1 MRYYAR
7 MPRSSP
13 LNRPSPVRN
22 SSPGGIVQGLFPGGR
37 PRLAVPPG
45 AHSVQASGAGASFQL
60 PPTVS
65 LGRSGGRPLPE
76 SIQQKMETFFGTDFS
91 DVRIHVGQ
99 EASSIG
105 ALAFTHGSNIYFAP
119 GLFNPGTPQGQQLLG
134 HELTHVVQQRAGR
147 VRNPFG
153 SGVAVVQD
161 PLMEAEAER
170 MGLRAAM
177 SPTSPTSPTSPA
189 QAKLDT
195 QRPRPVAGERPAHLP
210 PLPSRR
216 G

>member
-1 MRYYAR
+1 MT
-7 MPRSSP
+7 PHSSLP
-13 LNRPSPVRN
+13 NRPAPVRI
-22 SSPGGIVQGLFPGGR
+22 SSRAGVVQGAFPGGR
-37 PRLAVPPG
+37 PRG
-45 AHSVQASGAGASFQL
+45 AVQAFGAGESFQL
-60 PPTVS
+60 PPTMS
-65 LGRSGGRPLPE
+65 LSRPGGQPLPE
-76 SIQQKMETFFGTDFS
+76 TVQKKMESFFGTDFS

-105 ALAFTHGSNIYFAP
+105 ALAFTHGSNIFFAP
-119 GLFNPGTPQGQQLLG
+119 GLYNPGTPQGQQLIG

-147 VRNPFG
+147 VRNPYG

-177 SPTSPTSPTSPA
+177 APLPAAPA
-189 QAKLDT
+189 QAKMAAA
-195 QRPRPVAGERPAHLP
+195 PARPVAGGRPAHLP
-210 PLPSRR
+210 PALR

>member
-1 MRYYAR
+1 MNLAR
-7 MPRSSP
+7 ST
-13 LNRPSPVRN
+13 
-22 SSPGGIVQGLFPGGR
+22 GGQ
-37 PRLAVPPG
+37 
-45 AHSVQASGAGASFQL
+45 
-60 PPTVS
+60 
-65 LGRSGGRPLPE
+65 PLPE
-76 SIQQKMETFFGTDFS
+76 AIQKKMESFFSADFS
-91 DVRIHVGQ
+91 DVRVHVGQ

-119 GLFNPGTPQGQQLLG
+119 GLYSPGTPQGQQLLG

-177 SPTSPTSPTSPA
+177 MPMPI
-189 QAKLDT
+189 QAKMDDNAP
-195 QRPRPVAGERPAHLP
+195 RPRPVAGDRPAHVQAAL
-210 PLPSRR
+210 RR
-216 G
+216 

>member
-1 MRYYAR
+1 MHRA
-7 MPRSSP
+7 
-13 LNRPSPVRN
+13 
-22 SSPGGIVQGLFPGGR
+22 
-37 PRLAVPPG
+37 
-45 AHSVQASGAGASFQL
+45 VQASGAGASFQL
-60 PPTVS
+60 PETMN
-65 LGRSGGRPLPE
+65 LGRMSGGQPLSE
-76 SIQQKMETFFGTDFS
+76 AIQQKMESFFGADFS

-119 GLFNPGTPQGQQLLG
+119 GLYSPGTPQGQQLLG

-177 SPTSPTSPTSPA
+177 MPA
-189 QAKLDT
+189 PVQAKLDDSAP
-195 QRPRPVAGERPAHLP
+195 RPRPVAPAGADRPAHVQAAL
-210 PLPSRR
+210 RR
-216 G
+216 

>member
-1 MRYYAR
+1 MTPNPTSPNRSGPTAISAR
-7 MPRSSP
+7 SY
-13 LNRPSPVRN
+13 V
-22 SSPGGIVQGLFPGGR
+22 IQGAFPGGA
-37 PRLAVPPG
+37 PRVAVANQRGPIQRSPNG
-45 AHSVQASGAGASFQL
+45 TSFQL
-60 PPTVS
+60 PPSVS
-65 LGRSGGRPLPE
+65 LGRASGQRMPE
-76 SIQQKMETFFGTDFS
+76 PVQQKMESFFGADFS
-91 DVRIHVGQ
+91 DVRIHVGG

-119 GLFNPGTPQGQQLLG
+119 GLYNPGTPQGMQLLG

-177 SPTSPTSPTSPA
+177 TPNLPA
-189 QAKLDT
+189 QAKMANGS
-195 QRPRPVAGERPAHLP
+195 RPSPVASGGKAAHVQAALA
-210 PLPSRR
+210 R
-216 G
+216 

>member
-1 MRYYAR
+1 MALHSTL
-7 MPRSSP
+7 P
-13 LNRPSPVRN
+13 NRPGPVRI
-22 SSPGGIVQGLFPGGR
+22 SARVSVAQGAFPGGR
-37 PRLAVPPG
+37 P
-45 AHSVQASGAGASFQL
+45 AHRPSPQTVQASGAGSSFQL
-60 PPTVS
+60 PETMN
-65 LGRSGGRPLPE
+65 LGRMSGGQPLPE
-76 SIQQKMETFFGTDFS
+76 AIQQKMESFFGADFS

-99 EASSIG
+99 EAASIG

-119 GLFNPGTPQGQQLLG
+119 GLYSPGTPQGQQLLG

-177 SPTSPTSPTSPA
+177 MPA
-189 QAKLDT
+189 PIQAKMDAAAP
-195 QRPRPVAGERPAHLP
+195 RPRPVAPAAGERPAHVQAAL
-210 PLPSRR
+210 RR
-216 G
+216 

>member
-1 MRYYAR
+1 MT
-7 MPRSSP
+7 PNPTSPNRS
-13 LNRPSPVRN
+13 RPTAISGRSYV
-22 SSPGGIVQGLFPGGR
+22 IQGAFPGGS
-37 PRLAVPPG
+37 PRVAAAGGQG
-45 AHSVQASGAGASFQL
+45 AIQRSPNGTSFQL
-60 PPTVS
+60 PPSVS
-65 LGRSGGRPLPE
+65 LGRASGRRMPE
-76 SIQQKMETFFGTDFS
+76 SVQQKMESFFGADFS
-91 DVRIHVGQ
+91 DVRIHVGG

-119 GLFNPGTPQGQQLLG
+119 GLYNPGTPQGLQLLG

-177 SPTSPTSPTSPA
+177 TPTAPV
-189 QAKLDT
+189 QAKMADGS
-195 QRPRPVAGERPAHLP
+195 RPSPVASDGKAAHVQAALA
-210 PLPSRR
+210 R
-216 G
+216 